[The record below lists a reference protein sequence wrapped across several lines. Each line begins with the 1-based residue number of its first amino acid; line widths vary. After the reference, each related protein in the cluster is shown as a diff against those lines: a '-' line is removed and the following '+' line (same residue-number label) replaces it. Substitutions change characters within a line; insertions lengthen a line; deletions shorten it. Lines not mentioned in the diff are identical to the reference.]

1 MRSALFSLLLFIL
14 LGATSPL
21 VWSVEGS
28 AKSKGPT
35 IRVEAMVGEA
45 VVVFEDIDCP
55 EGEVVR
61 VPTGEFAQT
70 NPATCE
76 TVVALSNVDDKVN
89 DVVWAIAAADL
100 DDPAQLAA
108 IEAQLANLT
117 TAEQT
122 MVIAVLNNNAKHLG
136 TNQDTV
142 IATVAAIVTVNPEAA
157 ATIVLTAT
165 VLAPSMAE
173 AVVEAATAAAPE
185 QAENIQ
191 EASDLAGDI
200 SQEFQDN
207 QAPAPVPFAAE
218 DDEGGGED
226 PDVEVVSVTEAD
238 AVPESQ
244 PPPAVRPPIDTS
256 VPPGGAIPAA
266 PSVE

>member
-1 MRSALFSLLLFIL
+1 M
-14 LGATSPL
+14 
-21 VWSVEGS
+21 
-28 AKSKGPT
+28 
-35 IRVEAMVGEA
+35 
-45 VVVFEDIDCP
+45 
-55 EGEVVR
+55 
-61 VPTGEFAQT
+61 
-70 NPATCE
+70 
-76 TVVALSNVDDKVN
+76 
-89 DVVWAIAAADL
+89 VWAIAGADL
-100 DDPAQLAA
+100 DDPAELAA
-108 IEAQLANLT
+108 VEAQLANLS

-173 AVVEAATAAAPE
+173 AIVEAAAAAAPE

-191 EASDLAGDI
+191 EASDLAGE
-200 SQEFQDN
+200 SNQEFQDN
-207 QAPAPVPFAAE
+207 QAPPLVPVVPE
-218 DDEGGGED
+218 DGEGGAED

-238 AVPESQ
+238 AVPDSQ
-244 PPPAVRPPIDTS
+244 PPPTVRPPIDTS

-266 PSVE
+266 PSGE